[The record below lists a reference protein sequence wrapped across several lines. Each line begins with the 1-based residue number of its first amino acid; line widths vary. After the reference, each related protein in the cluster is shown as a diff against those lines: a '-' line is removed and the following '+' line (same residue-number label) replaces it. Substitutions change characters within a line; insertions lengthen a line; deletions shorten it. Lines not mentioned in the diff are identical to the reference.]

1 MIASMKD
8 QLVIH
13 EGLRLK
19 PYKCTAGKLTIGI
32 GRNIEDNGISK
43 QEAYMML
50 DNDIAR
56 VEAELVSRYGWFSRL
71 DAVRQGVVTDMVFNL
86 GISRFSAFKKTIAA
100 IESGNYRVAAKEMLD
115 SLWAKQV
122 GNRARVLAKQ
132 MEQGIGP

>member
-1 MIASMKD
+1 MIPEMKE
-8 QLVIH
+8 QLVLH

-56 VEAELVSRYGWFSRL
+56 VEAELASRYDWFSRL
-71 DAVRQGVVTDMVFNL
+71 DHVRQGVITDMVFNL
-86 GISRFSAFKKTIAA
+86 GISRFSKFKKTIAA
-100 IESGNYRVAAKEMLD
+100 IESSNYKVAAKEMLD
-115 SLWAKQV
+115 SDWARQV
-122 GNRARVLAKQ
+122 GNRAKVLSKQ
-132 MEQGIGP
+132 MEQGAGP